1 MSGAIAVP
9 ISFGPPDAWCFGWY
23 HAAHLT
29 PAVPRGRGVVL
40 CRPLGF
46 EAHCTYET
54 YTQLAEQLA
63 QAGFAVIRFDY
74 HGCGDSSGQDTDP
87 DRVNA
92 WVSSTVQAIHEVKRL
107 GGVQQVALFGVRLG
121 ATLAA
126 AAASMVGGVDSLV
139 MWAPCVT
146 GRAFARELR
155 ASSATPLGT
164 VSSAAP
170 ADIQALGYTYT
181 AQTLQDLHTLDC
193 QRPALPPARRVMI
206 VGRDD
211 LPIEGPLPAAYKAMG
226 LDTTYTVLPGY
237 AGIMVE
243 PHDGMVPTATLGL
256 IAEWLCAAPT
266 MATAAASTEAMPA
279 ASAHLPALSP
289 PSHCVADGALET
301 PLSFGPSHKLFG
313 ILTQP
318 ACAMP
323 LPAATHSHPDTA
335 ILMIT
340 VAANHRIGPNRLH
353 VALARAWAAAGYA
366 SFRFDLA
373 GIGDSRVATGFPGS
387 RLFYSNDN
395 TQAVL
400 SAIDGLAVK
409 GFTKFIAMGLCS
421 GAYLAFQAAQVDPR
435 VVGQILMNPRRLELQ
450 ADNTLQDVMQS
461 SYKSIHYYRRA
472 LLDINV
478 YRRVLRGE
486 VNVKGIARRVSA
498 LLKARL
504 ARALAR
510 VLARVPGTVAHH
522 EPVEDSVLGSLKA
535 LGARGTDTLMVV
547 GAEDDG
553 RDYVEFH
560 LGHRGSKL
568 SDEPNFQITFIEGSD
583 HTFAIPHSQQMV
595 VDVVQTHLDNM
606 TALRTSKLQ
615 ALKPEA
621 SV

>member
-1 MSGAIAVP
+1 MSGVAAIP

-23 HAAHLT
+23 HAAHT
-29 PAVPRGRGVVL
+29 THAPPRAMGIVL
-40 CRPLGF
+40 CRPVGF

-63 QAGFAVIRFDY
+63 LAGFAVIRFDY
-74 HGCGDSSGQDTDP
+74 HGCGDSSGHDTDP

-92 WVSSTVQAIHEVKRL
+92 WVNSTVLAINEVKRL
-107 GGVQQVALFGVRLG
+107 GGVPQVALFGVRLG

-126 AAASMVGGVDSLV
+126 VAASLVGGVDSLV

-155 ASSATPLGT
+155 ASSATPSGT
-164 VSSAAP
+164 ASSAAP

-193 QRPALPPARRVMI
+193 QRLATPPARRVMI

-211 LPIEGPLPAAYKAMG
+211 LPIEGPLPNAYKAMG
-226 LDTTYTVLPGY
+226 LDTTYAVLPGY

-243 PHDGMVPTATLGL
+243 PHDGVVPTATLGL
-256 IAEWLCAAPT
+256 ITAWLCAAPAVT
-266 MATAAASTEAMPA
+266 NATAIAAAASVVSPEP
-279 ASAHLPALSP
+279 SLPN
-289 PSHCVADGALET
+289 HCITHGALET
-301 PLSFGPSHKLFG
+301 PLSFGPTHKLFG

-318 ACAMP
+318 ALSVP
-323 LPAATHSHPDTA
+323 LPAATHSHTDTA

-353 VALARAWAAAGYA
+353 VALARSWAGAGYA

-395 TQAVL
+395 TKAVQ
-400 SAIDGLAVK
+400 SAIDCLAAK
-409 GFTKFIAMGLCS
+409 GYTKFITMGLCS
-421 GAYLAFQAAQVDPR
+421 GAYLAFQTALVDTR

-478 YRRVLRGE
+478 YRRTLRGE
-486 VNVKGIARRVSA
+486 VNVRGIARRVSE
-498 LLKARL
+498 LLKAHM
-504 ARALAR
+504 ARSLGR
-510 VLARVPGTVAHH
+510 VIQRKPI
-522 EPVEDSVLGSLKA
+522 EDSVFSNLKA
-535 LGARGTDTLMVV
+535 LGTRGTDTLMVV

-568 SDEPNFQITFIEGSD
+568 NNEPNFQITFIEGSD

-595 VDVVQTHLDNM
+595 IDIVQRHLDQMNVPQAAKPG
-606 TALRTSKLQ
+606 AL
-615 ALKPEA
+615 A
-621 SV
+621 

>member
-1 MSGAIAVP
+1 MSGVAAVP

-23 HAAHLT
+23 HAAHAT
-29 PAVPRGRGVVL
+29 HAPPRDMGIVL
-40 CRPLGF
+40 CRPVGF
-46 EAHCTYET
+46 EAHCAYET

-74 HGCGDSSGQDTDP
+74 HGCGDSSGHDTDP
-87 DRVNA
+87 DRVTA
-92 WVSSTVQAIHEVKRL
+92 WVNSTVLAIHELKRL
-107 GGVQQVALFGVRLG
+107 GGVPQVALFGLRLG

-126 AAASMVGGVDSLV
+126 AAASLVGGVDSLV

-155 ASSATPLGT
+155 ASSATPSGT
-164 VSSAAP
+164 ASSTAP

-181 AQTLQDLHTLDC
+181 EKTLHDLHTLDC
-193 QRPALPPARRVMI
+193 QRPEVPPARRVMI

-211 LPIEGPLPAAYKAMG
+211 LPIEGPLPTAYKAMG

-243 PHDGMVPTATLGL
+243 PHDGVVPTATLGL
-256 IAEWLCAAPT
+256 ITEWLCAAP
-266 MATAAASTEAMPA
+266 AAASAEAMPA
-279 ASAHLPALSP
+279 ASVPLPALP
-289 PSHCVADGALET
+289 LPGPCITNGAQET
-301 PLSFGPSHKLFG
+301 PLSFGPAHNLFG

-318 ACAMP
+318 AR
-323 LPAATHSHPDTA
+323 PAPAHPHPDTA

-353 VALARAWAAAGYA
+353 VALARSWAAAGYA

-395 TQAVL
+395 TKAVQ
-400 SAIDGLAVK
+400 SAIDGLAVNGYK
-409 GFTKFIAMGLCS
+409 KFIAMGLCS
-421 GAYLAFQAAQVDPR
+421 GAYLAFQTALVDAR
-435 VVGQILMNPRRLELQ
+435 VVGQILMNPRRLEWQ
-450 ADNTLQDVMQS
+450 ADSTLQGVMQT

-478 YRRVLRGE
+478 YRRTLRGE
-486 VNVKGIARRVSA
+486 VDVKGIARRVSE
-498 LLKARL
+498 LLKAHL

-510 VLARVPGTVAHH
+510 VLGKVVHR
-522 EPVEDSVLGSLKA
+522 EPVEDSVFSSLKA

-547 GAEDDG
+547 GVEDDG

-568 SDEPNFQITFIEGSD
+568 RNEPNFQITFIEGSD
-583 HTFAIPHSQQMV
+583 HTFATPHSQQMV
-595 VDVVQTHLDNM
+595 VEIVQRHLDNM
-606 TALRTSKLQ
+606 TAPQ
-615 ALKPEA
+615 VLKPEA
-621 SV
+621 SA

>member
-1 MSGAIAVP
+1 MSGVAAVP

-23 HAAHLT
+23 HAAQTTHT
-29 PAVPRGRGVVL
+29 RPRGMGIVL
-40 CRPLGF
+40 CRPVGF

-74 HGCGDSSGQDTDP
+74 HGSGDSSGCDTDP
-87 DRVNA
+87 DRVSA
-92 WVSSTVQAIHEVKRL
+92 WINSTVLAINEVKRL
-107 GGVQQVALFGVRLG
+107 GGVPQVALFGVRLG

-126 AAASMVGGVDSLV
+126 AAASLVGGVDSLV

-155 ASSATPLGT
+155 ASSPNPSGT
-164 VSSAAP
+164 AGGAAP

-193 QRPALPPARRVMI
+193 QRPAVPPARRVMI

-211 LPIEGPLPAAYKAMG
+211 LPIEGPLPTAYKAMG
-226 LDTTYTVLPGY
+226 LDTTSTVLPGY

-243 PHDGMVPTATLGL
+243 PHDGVVPTATLGL
-256 IAEWLCAAPT
+256 FTDWLCAAPA
-266 MATAAASTEAMPA
+266 ATNTTAMTVAASVPSPA
-279 ASAHLPALSP
+279 PSL
-289 PSHCVADGALET
+289 PSHCIANGARET
-301 PLSFGPSHKLFG
+301 PLSFGHAHSLFG

-318 ACAMP
+318 ACP
-323 LPAATHSHPDTA
+323 VPAHPRPDTA
-335 ILMIT
+335 IFMIT

-353 VALARAWAAAGYA
+353 VALARSWAAAGYA

-395 TQAVL
+395 TQAVQ
-400 SAIDGLAVK
+400 SAIDCLAAK
-409 GFTKFIAMGLCS
+409 GYKRFIVMGLCS
-421 GAYLAFQAAQVDPR
+421 GAYLAFQAALADTR
-435 VVGQILMNPRRLELQ
+435 VVGQILMNPRRLEFQ
-450 ADNTLQDVMQS
+450 ADNPLQDVMQS

-478 YRRVLRGE
+478 YRRALRGE
-486 VNVKGIARRVSA
+486 VNVKGIGRRVSQ
-498 LLKARL
+498 LIKAHL
-504 ARALAR
+504 ARALGS
-510 VLARVPGTVAHH
+510 VVHPGRG
-522 EPVEDSVLGSLKA
+522 PVGDSVFGSLKR
-535 LGARGTDTLMVV
+535 LGTRGTDTLMVV

-568 SDEPNFQITFIEGSD
+568 RNEPNFQITFIEGSD
-583 HTFAIPHSQQMV
+583 HTFAVPHSQQMV
-595 VDVVQTHLDNM
+595 VDIVRRHLDQM
-606 TALRTSKLQ
+606 PVPKTV
-615 ALKPEA
+615 KPEA

>member
-1 MSGAIAVP
+1 MSGVAAIP

-23 HAAHLT
+23 HAAHT
-29 PAVPRGRGVVL
+29 AHASSRDMGIVL
-40 CRPLGF
+40 CRPVGF

-74 HGCGDSSGQDTDP
+74 HGCGDSCGHDTDP
-87 DRVNA
+87 DRVSA
-92 WVSSTVQAIHEVKRL
+92 WVNSTLLAIQEVKRL
-107 GGVQQVALFGVRLG
+107 GGVPQVALFGMRLG

-126 AAASMVGGVDSLV
+126 AAASQVGGVDSLV

-155 ASSATPLGT
+155 ASSASPSGT
-164 VSSAAP
+164 VDSAAP

-193 QRPALPPARRVMI
+193 QRLAAPPARRVMI

-211 LPIEGPLPAAYKAMG
+211 LPIEGPLPTVYKAMG

-237 AGIMVE
+237 AGLMVE
-243 PHDGMVPTATLGL
+243 PHDGVVPTATLGL
-256 IAEWLCAAPT
+256 ITDWLCAAPAAINAT
-266 MATAAASTEAMPA
+266 AMTAAASVSAPA
-279 ASAHLPALSP
+279 PSLPSR
-289 PSHCVADGALET
+289 CITDGALET
-301 PLSFGPSHKLFG
+301 PLSFGPTHKLFG

-318 ACAMP
+318 ACSVP
-323 LPAATHSHPDTA
+323 LPATANSHPDAA

-353 VALARAWAAAGYA
+353 VALARSWAAAGYT

-395 TQAVL
+395 TKAVQ
-400 SAIDGLAVK
+400 SAIDCLAAK
-409 GFTKFIAMGLCS
+409 GYTKFITMGLCS
-421 GAYLAFQAAQVDPR
+421 GAYLAFQTALVDAR

-478 YRRVLRGE
+478 YRRTLRGE
-486 VNVKGIARRVSA
+486 VNVRGIARRVSE
-498 LLKARL
+498 LLKAHL
-504 ARALAR
+504 ARSLGR
-510 VLARVPGTVAHH
+510 VVRRKPI
-522 EPVEDSVLGSLKA
+522 EDSVFSSLKA
-535 LGARGTDTLMVV
+535 LGTRGTDTLMVV

-560 LGHRGSKL
+560 LGHRGGKL
-568 SDEPNFQITFIEGSD
+568 NSEPNFQITFIEGSD
-583 HTFAIPHSQQMV
+583 HTFAVPHSQQMV
-595 VDVVQTHLDNM
+595 VDIVQRHLDQMNV
-606 TALRTSKLQ
+606 LQ
-615 ALKPEA
+615 AVKPEA
-621 SV
+621 LA

>member
-1 MSGAIAVP
+1 MSGVAAIP
-9 ISFGPPDAWCFGWY
+9 ISFGPRDAWCFGWY
-23 HAAHLT
+23 HAAHATLA
-29 PAVPRGRGVVL
+29 PPRGMGIVL
-40 CRPLGF
+40 CRPVGF

-63 QAGFAVIRFDY
+63 QAGFAVMRFDY
-74 HGCGDSSGQDTDP
+74 HGCGDSSGHDTNP

-92 WVSSTVQAIHEVKRL
+92 WVNSAVLAIHEVKRL
-107 GGVQQVALFGVRLG
+107 GGVPQVALFGVRLG

-126 AAASMVGGVDSLV
+126 AAASSVGGVDSLV

-155 ASSATPLGT
+155 ASSPSSPSASATAGGT
-164 VSSAAP
+164 AQ

-181 AQTLQDLHTLDC
+181 AQTLQDLHALDC
-193 QRPALPPARRVMI
+193 QRPAVPPARRVMI

-226 LDTTYTVLPGY
+226 LDTTYAMLPGY

-243 PHDGMVPTATLGL
+243 PHDGVVPTATLGL
-256 IAEWLCAAPT
+256 ITDWLCAAPT
-266 MATAAASTEAMPA
+266 ATYTTAMTAASVPPPA
-279 ASAHLPALSP
+279 PSQ
-289 PSHCVADGALET
+289 PSHCITKGARET
-301 PLSFGPSHKLFG
+301 PLSFGPAHSLFG

-318 ACAMP
+318 AYSVP
-323 LPAATHSHPDTA
+323 VPVPANLHPDTA

-353 VALARAWAAAGYA
+353 VALARSWAAAGYA

-387 RLFYSNDN
+387 RQFYSNDN
-395 TQAVL
+395 TKAVQ
-400 SAIDGLAVK
+400 SAIDCLAAK
-409 GFTKFIAMGLCS
+409 GYKKFITMGLCS
-421 GAYLAFQAAQVDPR
+421 GAYLAFQTAMVDTR

-450 ADNTLQDVMQS
+450 ADNTLQDVMQT

-472 LLDINV
+472 LLDINI
-478 YRRVLRGE
+478 YWRTLRGE
-486 VNVKGIARRVSA
+486 VNVRGIARRVSE
-498 LLKARL
+498 LFKAHL

-510 VLARVPGTVAHH
+510 VLAWTLGKVVHH
-522 EPVEDSVLGSLKA
+522 EPVEDSVLSSLKT
-535 LGARGTDTLMVV
+535 LGTRGTDTLMVV

-568 SDEPNFQITFIEGSD
+568 RNEPNFQITFIEGSD
-583 HTFAIPHSQQMV
+583 HTFAIPQSQQMV
-595 VDVVQTHLDNM
+595 VDIVQTHLDQM
-606 TALRTSKLQ
+606 TLPQ
-615 ALKPEA
+615 AVQPEA
-621 SV
+621 PA